1 MIGRLL
7 DVVLRFSCFAKSAV
21 AGDLVVQFAFVLV
34 GLGVAFSTLAETSHA
49 KNLSTQTPWI
59 SSTIPPQFP
68 HQLSDLKAINTAAE
82 TELASRTQP
91 KTLQF
96 SKRGGLVVY
105 WASWCSICK
114 TQIEKIRRI
123 QNELRQCDMN
133 VVGIAI
139 EEDQKAAQRATQNLG
154 YEFPVYWTIDESQ
167 ARKVASIQ
175 RIPVVLWVDQNGKVR
190 RRSTGQEQ
198 LRQLLNNVQMYLEGL
213 RTEEGVDC
221 LTKPNKAVREMRR
234 RHATS

>member
-7 DVVLRFSCFAKSAV
+7 DVVLRFSCFAKSAF
-21 AGDLVVQFAFVLV
+21 AGDLVVRFAFVSV
-34 GLGVAFSTLAETSHA
+34 GLGVAFSALAETSHA

-133 VVGIAI
+133 VVDIAI
-139 EEDQKAAQRATQNLG
+139 EEDPTLFEVTANRSMVSMMKRPMRASYPWKAN
-154 YEFPVYWTIDESQ
+154 
-167 ARKVASIQ
+167 
-175 RIPVVLWVDQNGKVR
+175 VR
-190 RRSTGQEQ
+190 SAK
-198 LRQLLNNVQMYLEGL
+198 L
-213 RTEEGVDC
+213 
-221 LTKPNKAVREMRR
+221 
-234 RHATS
+234 S